1 MHGRQGLH
9 CENLTVSGQHLR
21 KSGMNEASSAEK
33 PSVKE
38 RFWEEMRKFGLV
50 ALYLYV
56 CFSVLLLWKS
66 AILQGQGTD
75 YLPYGLA
82 LVKALVLGKF
92 ILIGDA
98 IKFGTRSLGP
108 TMIHRI
114 VQRTV
119 VMLFLL
125 LVMTAIEEWLVGLY
139 HGKSLSQVVAEY
151 MDKSW
156 IENLAPD
163 LMMLLILIP
172 LITASELRKTLGA
185 EQFRA
190 HLLGP
195 SEH

>member
-1 MHGRQGLH
+1 M
-9 CENLTVSGQHLR
+9 R
-21 KSGMNEASSAEK
+21 KNGMNEAGSEHK
-33 PSVKE
+33 PSAKE

-50 ALYLYV
+50 ALYLYI
-56 CFSVLLLWKS
+56 CFSVLLLWKA
-66 AILQGQGTD
+66 AILQGQGTN

-98 IKFGTRSLGP
+98 IKFGTRNLGS

-139 HGKSLSQVVAEY
+139 HGKSLSQVVAEF
-151 MDKSW
+151 MDRGW
-156 IENLAPD
+156 IEILAPD

-172 LITASELRKTLGA
+172 LITASELRKTVGSETL
-185 EQFRA
+185 RA

-195 SEH
+195 SEP